1 MSDFKKLVVWQKAH
15 AMALDA
21 HRIAGRIRRADHAA
35 LRSQI
40 IRAAMSVP
48 ANIVEGCNQESAK
61 QFSRFLLIALNSAT
75 ELEYHLITARDL
87 KLVRGEESL
96 SLLSQTIEVRK
107 MLHGLRRRLATR
119 QEAQAGVQDTV
130 PPSGLATMHL

>member
-1 MSDFKKLVVWQKAH
+1 
-15 AMALDA
+15 MALDA